1 MRPIPG
7 NPRTHRYKNNLEASR
22 QAKFFGRC
30 LAHLLAT
37 GDAIDATA
45 MMRFPIFL
53 RAAYEALDDRGDSS
67 LSDEFVLCDRCH
79 TPELRGYETD
89 VRTRRGGEL
98 WCGDCTGEHASRCE
112 SCGGYAAYSQMAT
125 DDLCTH
131 CYDSSYFTCD
141 GCDRVLHNDEYH
153 SDGHCGDCHYDD
165 DDDGE
170 CSASADGLDGYHDA
184 YRRWDRLNTRP
195 GYPYANAPVLGVEL
209 EVYSRD
215 RADAVAALRRL
226 ERTAA
231 YQLPLILESDSSLDD
246 DYGFEVVQHP
256 MGLADHQ
263 SYAPALL
270 ECLLNNNTLGWD
282 ASNGTYGIHITV
294 GRSALTPLQ
303 EARMM
308 MFLCADDNKHFV
320 QCMAQRSS
328 IYSARVDIGGVRRDS
343 PIRAI
348 NLSGLTVSGSDPRKK
363 ISGVGKYSPI
373 NFKDTL
379 AEFRIFQSTL
389 NKVSY
394 LKNLEFVSALID
406 WTNPQS
412 ATGSGWH
419 HINFLTWLQHRPNA
433 RAHYPNLVAFL
444 QRDTIPVKGG
454 PPYPN
459 IYKDLLPRTTLAP
472 IHTQDLEA
480 A

>member
-7 NPRTHRYKNNLEASR
+7 NPRTHRYKNNLEISR

-30 LAHLLAT
+30 LSYLLAT
-37 GDAIDATA
+37 DGVDCASST
-45 MMRFPIFL
+45 MMQFPIFL
-53 RAAYEALDDRGDSS
+53 RAAYMALEDRGDST
-67 LSDEFVLCDRCH
+67 LGDEFVLCDRCH

-89 VRTRRGGEL
+89 VRTRRGHEL
-98 WCGDCTGEHASRCE
+98 WCGDCAGDALRCDC
-112 SCGGYAAYSQMAT
+112 CGDHFSGSQMAT
-125 DDLCTH
+125 DDLCAQ

-141 GCDRVLHNDEYH
+141 GCDRVLHSDEYH
-153 SDGHCGDCHYDD
+153 SDGHCCDCHDD
-165 DDDGE
+165 DE

-184 YRRWDRLNTRP
+184 NRSWNHLNTRP

-226 ERTAA
+226 ECTAA
-231 YQLPLILESDSSLDD
+231 YQLPLILESDGSLDD

-294 GRSALTPLQ
+294 ARSALTPLQ

-308 MFLCADDNKHFV
+308 MFLCAADNQHFV
-320 QCMAQRSS
+320 HCMAQRSS
-328 IYSARVDIGGVRRDS
+328 IYAARVDIGGVCRDS

-348 NLSGLTVSGSDPRKK
+348 NLSGLKVSGSDSRKR

-433 RAHYPNLVAFL
+433 REHYPNLVAFL
-444 QRDTIPVKGG
+444 QRDTIPVQGER
-454 PPYPN
+454 PYPN
-459 IYKDLLPRTTLAP
+459 IYKDLLPRTTLDP
-472 IHTQDLEA
+472 IRPQDLEA